1 MTRIKAIKINR
12 VLEFKQSQWLKPYVE
27 FNTKKI
33 IEAEKN
39 GDEDG
44 KVIYKLMGNTVY
56 GKTMENLRNRIDVRL
71 VGNEGDYLKWTS
83 KSSCM
88 QQKIFDNDLVAM
100 RKRKVTLTLTKQANV
115 RIFTLD
121 LSKALMY
128 EFYYDYIKN
137 KYGNNSRLLFTDTD
151 NDSLMYE
158 IKIDD
163 VYEDFSKDK
172 EMFDFSGYSVN
183 SKYYDDSNELV
194 VGKMKDQIKWFC
206 Y

>member
-27 FNTKKI
+27 FNTKKR

-137 KYGNNSRLLFTDTD
+137 KYGNNSRLLFTDTG

-183 SKYYDDSNELV
+183 SKYYADSNELV